1 MGRGGDATV
10 GESDVLNM
18 LGDTVAQM
26 MNFRVGPVPIS
37 GKSYGII
44 RDHVRAGNILVVPGT
59 STLASYSG
67 DTDILTTQTGN
78 PPADIFQRALLL
90 HECTHALVDVFTGG
104 LKVTRHTG
112 ELASYV
118 AQHVYIM
125 RSSPTWVPG
134 TGTDPWAVFYSSVVA
149 LIKTYGLETI
159 AGNGKHIPID
169 VLEPLRL
176 QLVALPG
183 VKYGTYAKTVLARA
197 DGLKRTNFFLDD
209 TPEETSVRY
218 SSVSYEPYPDPSD
231 DYLAGVFLEKY
242 NENDVRGYKGR
253 MKRLRRDFAKCSLA
267 RARQLALR
275 FASRI
280 RGDRVEPFH
289 DRLSTQGRKILL
301 KVLKDRG

>member
-1 MGRGGDATV
+1 MPL
-10 GESDVLNM
+10 GEGDVLDT
-18 LGDTVAQM
+18 LGDPIALG

-67 DTDILTTQTGN
+67 WTDILTTQTGN
-78 PPADIFQRALLL
+78 PPADVFQRAQLL

-104 LKVTRHTG
+104 LNVTRHTG
-112 ELASYV
+112 ELASYI

-125 RSSPTWVPG
+125 RSSPTWAPG

-159 AGNGKHIPID
+159 AGNGKSIPID

-176 QLVALPG
+176 QLVALPH
-183 VKYGTYAKTVLARA
+183 VIYGSYPKTELAKA
-197 DGLKRTNFFLDD
+197 DGLKRMNFFLDD
-209 TPEETSVRY
+209 TPAEVSMRS
-218 SSVSYEPYPDPSD
+218 SSVAYETYPDPSD
-231 DYLAGVFLEKY
+231 DYLSDVFLEKY
-242 NENDVRGYKGR
+242 TVTDVRGYKGR
-253 MKRLRRDFAKCSLA
+253 MKRLRMDFAKCSLA
-267 RARQLALR
+267 RARRLALR

-280 RGDRVEPFH
+280 RSDRVSELFH
-289 DRLSTQGRKILL
+289 DRLATYERNILL
-301 KVLKDRG
+301 KVLQDRG